1 MNNKILS
8 AVVILLSVICDR
20 LTKAIAAT
28 GLKDS
33 GIGSV
38 DIISEVLSLTYHEN
52 RGAAFGMLSDSRWV
66 FMIFSVVGIAAVLVY
81 LFFFKENNKLVI
93 SSLALIAG
101 GGIGNMIDRVSNGYV
116 VDFIYFEIIDFPI
129 FNVADICVTIG
140 SFLLI
145 IYLLSTLKQGDV
157 QGS

>member
-1 MNNKILS
+1 MNNKIVS
-8 AVVILLSVICDR
+8 ALIIMLSVITDR
-20 LTKAIAAT
+20 LTKIIAAT
-28 GLKDS
+28 NLRDS

-38 DIISEVLSLTYHEN
+38 DIISDVLSLTYHEN
-52 RGAAFGMLSDSRWV
+52 RCAAFGMFADSRWICLV
-66 FMIFSVVGIAAVLVY
+66 FSLVGILAVLVY
-81 LFFFKENNKLVI
+81 LFFFKESNKLVT

-101 GGIGNMIDRVSNGYV
+101 GGIGNMIDRISNGYV

-129 FNVADICVTIG
+129 FNVADICVTCG

-145 IYLLSTLKQGDV
+145 IYLLSTIKQGDV